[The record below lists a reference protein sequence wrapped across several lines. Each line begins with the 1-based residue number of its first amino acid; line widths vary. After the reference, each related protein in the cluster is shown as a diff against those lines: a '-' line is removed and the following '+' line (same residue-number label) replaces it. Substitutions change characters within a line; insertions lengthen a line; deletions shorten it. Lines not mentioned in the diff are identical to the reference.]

1 MSFLSTFGQK
11 KDFASLSSSDF
22 SLENYEVN
30 KCIKFN
36 KYDKNKSLKKLK
48 SDMVER
54 KIEKIIKSFKIF
66 EHLLN
71 FFETIIYF
79 IGFSL
84 ILFILQD
91 FPKCNNLRLTNPIL
105 SNAYEVKLKVVGTG
119 NKKILY
125 ENYFC
130 PSNIYINRIKK
141 TFSNCHYI
149 DLTEE
154 GSLITLQWE
163 NIIRTTIGMFYSCE
177 DIIEID
183 MTNFDTSLVTD
194 MSYMFFNC
202 VSLETLDISNFNTIN
217 VETMEYMFSFCS
229 NLISINLQ
237 SFITSKVTTFSAM
250 FAECT
255 SLKSIIINN
264 FQTELVIDMSYM
276 FYYCTSL
283 ETLDI
288 SSFNTKNVGSMY
300 YMFAYCM
307 SLKSINLQNFDTSKV
322 TTFDNMFTYCLA
334 LEILD
339 ISNFNTTN
347 VKTMEFMF
355 SYCIKLN
362 SINLQSFDTSN
373 VTIFYGMF
381 FACISLT
388 TLNLNNFQTGSANN
402 MTYMFSY
409 CDSLELLDISNFNTI
424 NVITMEYMFLA
435 SSNLKSIN
443 LQNLDTSNV
452 KTFYGMFGGCSSLTS
467 INLTNFK
474 TDSAID
480 LSLMFYQ
487 CSSLEILDLSNFN
500 TINVITME
508 GMFIYCSNLRSINL
522 QSFNTLNVEV
532 FGLMFDGCS
541 SLTSINLTHFKTDL
555 ATDMSYMFNDC
566 KLLEIVDISNFNTI
580 NVTNMELMFSDCIN
594 LKSINLKSFDTSN
607 VITFDYMF
615 FRCIS
620 LTSINLSNFLT
631 LSAISMLGF
640 FYNCTNLEYINLQNF
655 EENENSNITDIFFGI
670 KENAVI
676 CINKDKNP
684 KISSLITD
692 EYTNMVISC
701 EKNWRRI
708 RKKLDISSREYV
720 DNCNSTSFTSNKL
733 EYEGICINKCPNDT
747 KLYES
752 ICYSKCDLDKCDI
765 CSYESELKNLC
776 ISCNDNYFQKLNDIN
791 NKGEMINCY
800 NKNSIEKFY
809 GDENDNFFKPCFN
822 TCKTCDKNGTYKI
835 HNCITCDINY
845 LFNISKEDYYNCYP
859 KCDNYMIIDIDGNYI
874 CINNTL
880 CPIEYP
886 YLIVDIN
893 QCIDYCSLSDM
904 INKLCILNNKNDT
917 IIYGQMIENIKYELI
932 NGIFNISDIYNGENI
947 IIEIKNSDVEINK
960 SKLNLDFEECENK
973 LRNIYNIPQNE
984 SLLIFKYEEKDSN
997 ISNVVI
1003 LIYYKFENNIG
1014 LTQLNLSYCRDT
1026 KFECQN
1032 YYYMNK
1038 DGNYICLNNT
1048 KCPQK
1053 YPYLILSTNECVN
1066 NCTEFGFNQ
1075 TLCELNY
1082 VDENNYNEINDSIIN
1097 YNEQTSENITQN
1109 LEDNNF
1115 KKSTFIILFENN
1127 CENLYYLDPFGNY
1140 ICING
1145 TRCPQKY
1152 PYLILSRKECV
1163 NNCSFSN
1170 KKLCI
1175 INYINQNDNKT
1186 YDIMA
1191 KFQEEIIE
1199 NIRQELINGE
1209 FDGTEI
1215 ANGTRIII
1223 ENEDSKIE
1231 LYENGIQNFDSLKKS
1246 NLSNLDLGKC
1256 EDELKNIYNISKND
1270 SFLILKLDAKIKNLN
1285 ILKVE
1290 YELYYKFENN
1300 IEYTKINLD
1309 YCKNININLAL
1320 PFYSDKSINIDQLN
1334 PDSSYYNDICYQFTS
1349 ENNADITLN
1358 LRRKEYNNIARC
1370 EPNCQAKEIKIE
1382 KIYCSCEIK
1391 TNFENKIG
1399 SNIDT
1404 KLLLKKFKDI
1414 KNIFNIQVLKCIK
1427 LIFSFKKNYGNIISL
1442 AILIIYLIILI
1453 IFKIK
1458 SYYEIINYR
1467 DTIIYIKLNI
1477 NRINLILNNN
1487 KKISNEDNNKDNISK
1502 KNDNNNNIN
1511 NIINN
1516 NNNLD
1521 NENKQKEKSKTEKLI
1536 NLNKNIGNKIF
1547 KKKGRNIFRKRT
1559 KANPP
1564 KGKGVRKKIK
1574 SNTFSM
1580 NSVRINLNKSNDLGI
1595 NETKNDLFKNILI
1608 KFNKLSDDKIYEI
1621 YNKLYTKTDL
1631 ELNELSYEDAIK
1643 LDKRIFLEYYLSLV
1657 RTKHLIFFS
1666 FGKKFDFN
1674 SKVIKILLFFFFFN
1688 TNFFIN
1694 ALFFTDESMNKIY
1707 YEGGTFDFLYN
1718 LPQILYSTI
1727 ITIAINV
1734 IIKLLALTEKK
1745 FIEFRNDTTEGSLL
1759 EQSQKLI
1766 KFLKIKFVTF
1776 FILDFIFIIIFWLY
1790 LACFCAVYVNTQIH
1804 LIKDTISSFAISLIY
1819 PFGVYV
1825 LPGIFRI
1832 Q

>member
-1 MSFLSTFGQK
+1 MSFLSTFGEK
-11 KDFASLSSSDF
+11 KDFASLSSLDF

-36 KYDKNKSLKKLK
+36 KYDKNKSLKAIK
-48 SDMVER
+48 SDKVER
-54 KIEKIIKSFKIF
+54 KIEKIIESFKIF
-66 EHLLN
+66 DYLLN
-71 FFETIIYF
+71 FFEIIIYF

-125 ENYFC
+125 ENYLC
-130 PSNIYINRIKK
+130 PSKMFINGKK
-141 TFSNCHYI
+141 KSFSNCHYI
-149 DLTEE
+149 DITEE

-163 NIIRTTIGMFYSCE
+163 NIIRTTHLMFYECI

-194 MSYMFFNC
+194 MAFMFYYC
-202 VSLETLDISNFNTIN
+202 ISLETLDISNFNTIN
-217 VETMEYMFSFCS
+217 VETMEYMFFYCT

-237 SFITSKVTTFSAM
+237 SFDTSKVKTFNGM
-250 FAECT
+250 FLKCL

-264 FQTELVIDMSYM
+264 FKTSLAFDMS
-276 FYYCTSL
+276 
-283 ETLDI
+283 
-288 SSFNTKNVGSMY
+288 
-300 YMFAYCM
+300 
-307 SLKSINLQNFDTSKV
+307 
-322 TTFDNMFTYCLA
+322 
-334 LEILD
+334 
-339 ISNFNTTN
+339 
-347 VKTMEFMF
+347 
-355 SYCIKLN
+355 
-362 SINLQSFDTSN
+362 
-373 VTIFYGMF
+373 
-381 FACISLT
+381 
-388 TLNLNNFQTGSANN
+388 
-402 MTYMFSY
+402 YMFSY
-409 CDSLELLDISNFNTI
+409 CDSLEILDIPNFNTI
-424 NVITMEYMFLA
+424 NVITMEYMFYC

-443 LQNLDTSNV
+443 LNNFDTSSV
-452 KTFYGMFGGCSSLTS
+452 TIFYGMFAGCSSLTS

-480 LSLMFYQ
+480 VSFMFVY

-500 TINVITME
+500 TINVISAE
-508 GMFIYCSNLRSINL
+508 GMFAHCSNLRSINL
-522 QSFNTLNVEV
+522 QSFNTSNITK
-532 FGLMFDGCS
+532 FGHMFNRCS
-541 SLTSINLTHFKTDL
+541 SLTSINLTNFKTDL
-555 ATDMSYMFNDC
+555 VTDMSYMFYGC
-566 KLLEIVDISNFNTI
+566 KSLEILDISNFNTLR
-580 NVTNMELMFSDCIN
+580 VKNMKFMLSDCIN
-594 LKSINLKSFDTSN
+594 LKSINLESFDTSN
-607 VITFDYMF
+607 VITFNYMF
-615 FRCIS
+615 NGCIS
-620 LTSINLSNFLT
+620 LTSINLSNFVT
-631 LSAISMLGF
+631 LRAISMLGL

-701 EKNWRRI
+701 DKNWRRI
-708 RKKLDISSREYV
+708 RKKLDISTRQYV

-733 EYEGICINKCPNDT
+733 EYEGICINECPNDT

-765 CSYESELKNLC
+765 CSYESELENLC

-917 IIYGQMIENIKYELI
+917 KIYGQMIENIKYELM

-947 IIEIKNSDVEINK
+947 IIEIKDSDLEINK

-984 SLLIFKYEEKDSN
+984 SFIIFKYESKDSN

-1014 LTQLNLSYCRDT
+1014 LTQLNLSYCKDK

-1038 DGNYICLNNT
+1038 DGNYICFNNT
-1048 KCPQK
+1048 RCPQK

-1066 NCTEFGFNQ
+1066 NCSEFWFNK

-1082 VDENNYNEINDSIIN
+1082 IDENNHNEINDSIIN

-1109 LEDNNF
+1109 LEDNNL

-1152 PYLILSRKECV
+1152 PFLILSRKECV
-1163 NNCSFSN
+1163 NDCSLSN

-1209 FDGTEI
+1209 FDGSEI

-1231 LYENGIQNFDSLKKS
+1231 LI
-1246 NLSNLDLGKC
+1246 
-1256 EDELKNIYNISKND
+1256 
-1270 SFLILKLDAKIKNLN
+1270 
-1285 ILKVE
+1285 
-1290 YELYYKFENN
+1290 
-1300 IEYTKINLD
+1300 
-1309 YCKNININLAL
+1309 
-1320 PFYSDKSINIDQLN
+1320 
-1334 PDSSYYNDICYQFTS
+1334 
-1349 ENNADITLN
+1349 
-1358 LRRKEYNNIARC
+1358 
-1370 EPNCQAKEIKIE
+1370 
-1382 KIYCSCEIK
+1382 
-1391 TNFENKIG
+1391 
-1399 SNIDT
+1399 
-1404 KLLLKKFKDI
+1404 
-1414 KNIFNIQVLKCIK
+1414 
-1427 LIFSFKKNYGNIISL
+1427 
-1442 AILIIYLIILI
+1442 
-1453 IFKIK
+1453 
-1458 SYYEIINYR
+1458 
-1467 DTIIYIKLNI
+1467 
-1477 NRINLILNNN
+1477 
-1487 KKISNEDNNKDNISK
+1487 
-1502 KNDNNNNIN
+1502 
-1511 NIINN
+1511 
-1516 NNNLD
+1516 
-1521 NENKQKEKSKTEKLI
+1521 
-1536 NLNKNIGNKIF
+1536 
-1547 KKKGRNIFRKRT
+1547 
-1559 KANPP
+1559 
-1564 KGKGVRKKIK
+1564 
-1574 SNTFSM
+1574 
-1580 NSVRINLNKSNDLGI
+1580 
-1595 NETKNDLFKNILI
+1595 
-1608 KFNKLSDDKIYEI
+1608 
-1621 YNKLYTKTDL
+1621 
-1631 ELNELSYEDAIK
+1631 
-1643 LDKRIFLEYYLSLV
+1643 
-1657 RTKHLIFFS
+1657 
-1666 FGKKFDFN
+1666 
-1674 SKVIKILLFFFFFN
+1674 
-1688 TNFFIN
+1688 
-1694 ALFFTDESMNKIY
+1694 
-1707 YEGGTFDFLYN
+1707 
-1718 LPQILYSTI
+1718 
-1727 ITIAINV
+1727 
-1734 IIKLLALTEKK
+1734 
-1745 FIEFRNDTTEGSLL
+1745 
-1759 EQSQKLI
+1759 
-1766 KFLKIKFVTF
+1766 
-1776 FILDFIFIIIFWLY
+1776 
-1790 LACFCAVYVNTQIH
+1790 
-1804 LIKDTISSFAISLIY
+1804 
-1819 PFGVYV
+1819 
-1825 LPGIFRI
+1825 
-1832 Q
+1832 